1 MRQIAE
7 RDCRIYREINQEL
20 MFKNQTS
27 NKLPH
32 LKKIKTLIRLYTLYK
47 YIFQLLKRYQKKTPL
62 FYLRG
67 FELRNCHQKCEMKW
81 L

>member
-47 YIFQLLKRYQKKTPL
+47 YIFQLLKRYQKKHHFFIYEVLSCEIVT
-62 FYLRG
+62 
-67 FELRNCHQKCEMKW
+67 RNVK
-81 L
+81 